1 MASPRSTKRRVA
13 PLARGRVKAAARDES
28 ALWIVHEGTALAA
41 LDFWNGFLILR
52 MGAAGDKPLD
62 AAARQRLAAIVRAVS
77 WVESKHGTA
86 TTNQGRRDPMQCGHP
101 QDAWWRQVTSAGRP
115 GQDRFI
121 TGPGGT
127 NFWAER
133 GAEDRQP
140 VVDAIAALLADM
152 SEAPVPMSSVV
163 EIPIALGLRDGAVTV
178 AWSAAAGPTH
188 VLVLSIEKRTK
199 RAGRSSRAR
208 T

>member
-115 GQDRFI
+115 
-121 TGPGGT
+121 
-127 NFWAER
+127 
-133 GAEDRQP
+133 AEDRQP